1 MENLIVSY
9 LLKIPGNGTIELPE
23 FISMMSKKVKQSE
36 DDREL
41 KEAFQ
46 VFDANNDGFISPS
59 ELSVVMA
66 NLGEHLSEKE
76 VHEMIHEADLDNDG
90 RVCFT
95 EFVYMMRGK
104 V

>member
-1 MENLIVSY
+1 
-9 LLKIPGNGTIELPE
+9 
-23 FISMMSKKVKQSE
+23 MMSKKIKQSE

-46 VFDANNDGFISPS
+46 VFDKNNDGYISPS
-59 ELSVVMA
+59 ELSIVLA
-66 NLGEHLSEKE
+66 NLGENLSEKE
-76 VHEMIHEADLDNDG
+76 VYEMIYEADIDKDG
-90 RVCFT
+90 KVCFN